1 MKKYKILTVAPFFP
15 PDKSGGLVNHIV
27 NINTKL
33 MEKGHDV
40 TIIAPKH
47 IADKRNLKSEK
58 FKVHRINS
66 IFLPGWPYS
75 TLKSFS
81 IPIDLGRNIDSIIK
95 NGDFDIVHAH
105 GHHFPISW
113 KAIDS
118 ASKRG
123 IPAILTLHGMWAL
136 NPNVL
141 GGRSGW
147 EEYFNKHK
155 FKKILSKTNAVIGLT
170 DKIINYAKKY
180 ESKPVKHYIIPNGVN
195 TQKYQKNIQ
204 RKTEFRKKYGLNQS
218 SKVIFFGSRFEDVK
232 GIVEFVQVIK
242 SFPQKNNVEFL
253 IAGSGTKEKF
263 VHETLQNLQNV
274 HILGWQAPDIMHEL
288 YIASDVCVIPSK
300 FEGLPLALMEAM
312 NAGLH
317 ILYTEVGGI
326 PDIIK
331 DYKEKTL
338 LSEVSVPLFRDMLLK
353 IISKSDLKADEESLS
368 YARQFDW
375 ENIVDKTCQVYQN
388 VLGSNGNHE

>member
-33 MEKGHDV
+33 MEKGYDV

-47 IADKRNLKSEK
+47 IVDKRNLKSEK

-81 IPIDLGRNIDSIIK
+81 FPIDFGSGMDSIIK

-105 GHHFPISW
+105 GHHFPVSW

-123 IPAILTLHGMWAL
+123 IPAVLTLHGMWAL

-141 GGRSGW
+141 GGRSKW

-170 DKIINYAKKY
+170 DEIINYAKKY
-180 ESKPVKHYIIPNGVN
+180 ESKPIKHYIIPNGVD
-195 TQKYQKNIQ
+195 TQKYQKNMQ
-204 RKTEFRKKYGLNQS
+204 RKSEFRKKYGLNQS
-218 SKVIFFGSRFEDVK
+218 SRVIFFGNRFEDVK
-232 GIVEFVQVIK
+232 GIVEFTKVIK
-242 SFPQKNNVEFL
+242 SFPRANDVEFL
-253 IAGSGTKEKF
+253 IAGGGSREKF
-263 VHETLQNLQNV
+263 VHNTLQNLKNV

-300 FEGLPLALMEAM
+300 FEALPLALMEAM

-317 ILYTEVGGI
+317 IVYTEVGGI
-326 PDIIK
+326 LDIIK
-331 DYKEKTL
+331 NYNAKTL
-338 LSEVSVPLFRDMLLK
+338 LPQVSVPLFKEVLLK
-353 IISKSDLKADEESLS
+353 IISNTFEKANETSLS

-375 ENIVDKTCQVYQN
+375 KKIVDDTLLVYEN
-388 VLGSNGNHE
+388 CISNKN